1 MICAEC
7 GKPSLQLSG
16 AELRAEPQVPESC
29 DSTSPNAIEAS
40 NTTRI
45 LASCK
50 LMHGLHGTSEKDLTA
65 QETIDIL
72 RLVKFLAASIPVG
85 STNAKNDGC
94 GRLVAGIDFLRLP
107 ASRTSA
113 LGT

>member
-1 MICAEC
+1 VGRSFARPRVPTE
-7 GKPSLQLSG
+7 
-16 AELRAEPQVPESC
+16 EP
-29 DSTSPNAIEAS
+29 TSPNAIEAS

-72 RLVKFLAASIPVG
+72 RLVKIFGGVKP
-85 STNAKNDGC
+85 
-94 GRLVAGIDFLRLP
+94 GRLNKR
-107 ASRTSA
+107 RK
-113 LGT
+113 